1 MRYYRT
7 PLETFQRAFTLI
19 ELMVTLSVLGVIL
32 AIALPNLRDFVVG
45 NRLSA
50 NVNAFIGVLSYARS
64 EAIIRNQRVIVC
76 AKTDGAIGCDADD
89 FWGKYEIQVFVDED
103 GSGTRNGTEMPI
115 KTFSAIDP
123 SGLQFN
129 FQRKEGPNVIGFQ
142 SGGLGTNT
150 YRFDI
155 NVVNTADV
163 AYEIKFGR
171 TICISRP
178 GRARVIPYT
187 SNACPA

>member
-50 NVNAFIGVLSYARS
+50 NVNAFIGMLSYARS
-64 EAIIRNQRVIVC
+64 EAIIRNQRVIIC
-76 AKTDGAIGCDADD
+76 AKRDGAIGCELADND
-89 FWGKYEIQVFVDED
+89 WGKYEMQIFVDVD
-103 GSGTRNGTEMPI
+103 GNDERDADDILLKTFAPIDASGT
-115 KTFSAIDP
+115 
-123 SGLQFN
+123 QFV
-129 FQRKEGPNVIGFQ
+129 FRKQTAPDVISFQ
-142 SGGLGTNT
+142 SGGFTNIAH
-150 YRFDI
+150 RFNT
-155 NVVNTADV
+155 NVEDGDV
-163 AYEIKFGR
+163 AYQLKFGR

-178 GRARVIPYT
+178 GRPRVIPYT
-187 SNACPA
+187 NGACSA